1 VLEDELA
8 VAAPVEG
15 AGVVPLE
22 AEFGEVDEAAA
33 GAGAA
38 LLPSCVEAWAWVGD
52 AADMARARLVN
63 CLARLLVVAKSVVNF
78 FRLRKS
84 RVGLYVCCCGHLTS
98 TSKANKP

>member
-38 LLPSCVEAWAWVGD
+38 LLPSCVEAWA
-52 AADMARARLVN
+52 
-63 CLARLLVVAKSVVNF
+63 
-78 FRLRKS
+78 
-84 RVGLYVCCCGHLTS
+84 
-98 TSKANKP
+98 